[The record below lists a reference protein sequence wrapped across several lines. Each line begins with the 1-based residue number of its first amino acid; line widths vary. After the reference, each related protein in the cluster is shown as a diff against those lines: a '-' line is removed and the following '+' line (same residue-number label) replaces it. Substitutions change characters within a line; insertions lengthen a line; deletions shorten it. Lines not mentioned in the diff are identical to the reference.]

1 MRYDNLHQL
10 IQGSSSTRR
19 YFLSLPADMQC
30 RLHAQGEH
38 IHFAQQLHDS
48 VRAAEVYRRQLHN
61 SDYYNF
67 R

>member
-19 YFLSLPADMQC
+19 YFLSLPADMQ
-30 RLHAQGEH
+30 GEH
-38 IHFAQQLHDS
+38 IHSAQQLHDS

>member
-30 RLHAQGEH
+30 WLHAQGEH
-38 IHFAQQLHDS
+38 IHSAQ
-48 VRAAEVYRRQLHN
+48 QLHN